1 MRRYLWIPILA
12 VAVVLGGVAMNL
24 NQHLERSRTDYT
36 KLQTDEAAT
45 RERYGNAINEIAA
58 IQDSL
63 EAIVVGDDGTRDLQE
78 QLDGE
83 RSLTRER
90 SDETM
95 ARIATIRAGVERA
108 KDRIVDLEKRLKES
122 DGKIAGLDKLVKNLR
137 ASVVEKEQVIA
148 QLTTRVDELQTQV
161 AGLTTKVQ
169 EGAQLIEAQAVTIE
183 TQTAAIEERRREL
196 GTVLYTIGTKS
207 ELKDAGLVVSKG
219 GVLGIGRTLKLSGE
233 FPAARFTPLDTDK
246 QDVIRIAADE
256 ARLLSDQPVSSYALV
271 QVGDAVELHILD
283 PLAFRT
289 VKHVVIMTL

>member
-1 MRRYLWIPILA
+1 MRRFLWIPILA
-12 VAVVLGGVAMNL
+12 VAVVLGGIAMNL
-24 NQHLERSRTDYT
+24 NQNLERSRTDYT
-36 KLQTDEAAT
+36 KLQSDEAAT
-45 RERYGNAINEIAA
+45 RERYGNAISEIAA

-63 EAIVVGDDGTRDLQE
+63 DAIVLGDDGTRELQQ
-78 QLDGE
+78 QLDAE
-83 RSLTRER
+83 RSLSKER
-90 SDETM
+90 TDETM
-95 ARIATIRAGVERA
+95 DRIATIRAGVERA
-108 KDRIVDLEKRLKES
+108 KTRIVDLESRLKES

-137 ASVVEKEQVIA
+137 ASVAEKEQVIA

-169 EGAQLIEAQAVTIE
+169 EGEQLIEAQAVTIE
-183 TQTAAIEERRREL
+183 SQTAAIEDRRREL

-233 FPAARFTPLDTDK
+233 FPAGHFTPLDTDK
-246 QDVIRIAADE
+246 EQVIHIAAEE

-271 QVGDAVELHILD
+271 QVGEEVELHILD

-289 VKHVVIMTL
+289 VKHVVIMTS